1 MLCGAHHAA
10 VHEGTL
16 VIRGSYS
23 GGFVFEHA
31 DGAAYGDSAA
41 SPARAALLAQVL
53 VALVGMGWKQRDAQ
67 AMVDRAKPHVGPE
80 TSASE
85 AMRLA
90 LREGAL
96 PNASCVREELATYSA
111 THAGRR
117 EGCATLDHATLQV
130 AA

>member
-1 MLCGAHHAA
+1 MLCGAHHTA

-16 VIRGSYS
+16 VIRGTYS
-23 GGFVFEHA
+23 AGFSFEHA
-31 DGAAYGDSAA
+31 DGARYGEVSA
-41 SPARAALLAQVL
+41 SPARSALLAQVL

-90 LREGAL
+90 LGGSA
-96 PNASCVREELATYSA
+96 AQSEL
-111 THAGRR
+111 R
-117 EGCATLDHATLQV
+117 L
-130 AA
+130 